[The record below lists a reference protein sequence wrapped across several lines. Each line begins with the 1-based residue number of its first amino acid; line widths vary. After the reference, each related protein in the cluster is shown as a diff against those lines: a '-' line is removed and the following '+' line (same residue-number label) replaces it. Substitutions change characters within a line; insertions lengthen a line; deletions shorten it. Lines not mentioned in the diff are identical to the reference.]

1 MTSHETL
8 MDKLKLFICSGKAF
22 IILISYVLFRLYLYV
37 YNWYHFIVVFRLFTV
52 IYVYV
57 YNCSTTV
64 GLVDRY
70 SVVNVHLRVLLYQS
84 LVLRRKWECVIAV
97 TLNSILR
104 LPQGESSPCY
114 TCNTG
119 GYCIHRYLYG
129 IAIQL
134 FSYTTSSQITESE
147 KLHAHMTLASN

>member
-1 MTSHETL
+1 M
-8 MDKLKLFICSGKAF
+8 
-22 IILISYVLFRLYLYV
+22 YVLIRIYIYHLY
-37 YNWYHFIVVFRLFTV
+37 ICI
-52 IYVYV
+52 IYICVCIYICV

-64 GLVDRY
+64 GRVDRY

-97 TLNSILR
+97 SLNSILR

-119 GYCIHRYLYG
+119 GYCIHRYHSLNSNTAFFIYN
-129 IAIQL
+129 QL
-134 FSYTTSSQITESE
+134 PNYWKWLQPRINWFINQNVFGLDRFYLVESG
-147 KLHAHMTLASN
+147 LILV